1 MERVGAQE
9 NKLLNE
15 EKYQVPNTPSK
26 KWSCYPRYE
35 YILSFI
41 PVDAIKAFCCNT
53 ESDDASN
60 DLQVMLRR
68 NLLHIICESMH
79 KYHLHDTKLSLNPIP
94 SQISPMKCTS
104 GMLSA
109 TLRNLCLNFSLSFAS
124 GSLRM

>member
-1 MERVGAQE
+1 MYTWNVFIICEIHCIQTSLQSRKNGIGLTSKENKAECVVSSMERVGAQE

-15 EKYQVPNTPSK
+15 EKYQVRNTPSK

-53 ESDDASN
+53 ESDDTSN

-68 NLLHIICESMH
+68 NLLHM
-79 KYHLHDTKLSLNPIP
+79 
-94 SQISPMKCTS
+94 
-104 GMLSA
+104 
-109 TLRNLCLNFSLSFAS
+109 
-124 GSLRM
+124 